1 MIRRRRMSPAEYRPF
16 ELKPYP
22 TRGLPSTMTS
32 LTTATIEQSIEL
44 KSIQAFLIDE
54 LMGTI
59 PSCTETIFMPPP
71 WSCNL

>member
-16 ELKPYP
+16 ELNPYP
-22 TRGLPSTMTS
+22 TRGLPSTITS

-44 KSIQAFLIDE
+44 KSIQAFRMDE

-59 PSCTETIFMPPP
+59 PSCTDTIFIDPPR
-71 WSCNL
+71 SCNL